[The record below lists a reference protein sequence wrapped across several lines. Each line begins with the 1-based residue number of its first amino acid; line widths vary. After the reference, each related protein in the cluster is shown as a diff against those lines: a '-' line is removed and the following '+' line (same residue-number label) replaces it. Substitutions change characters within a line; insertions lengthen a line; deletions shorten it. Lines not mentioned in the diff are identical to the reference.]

1 VTSGIEADKAERAGT
16 PLPGDTPLPKVVT
29 VAAENTIPGGGAVS
43 SNIFQKSEVIKE
55 FVGIQADKAEKKKPS
70 NATSN
75 GVDLTSLGG
84 WKTTLENLQSSALD
98 SVSAVTSASSSHG
111 ESDPHR
117 TELDGHDINGLYVLG
132 AIVAGGWLL
141 GGVLSKKGVEPAKHS
156 QSH

>member
-1 VTSGIEADKAERAGT
+1 VTSGIEAGKAERAGT

-29 VAAENTIPGGGAVS
+29 VAAESTAQGGRAVS
-43 SNIFQKSEVIKE
+43 SNIFQKSDDIKE
-55 FVGIQADKAEKKKPS
+55 FVGIQTDKVEKKLS

-75 GVDLTSLGG
+75 GVDLTSLDG
-84 WKTTLENLQSSALD
+84 WKATLGKLQSSALD
-98 SVSAVTSASSSHG
+98 SVKSASSNRS

-132 AIVAGGWLL
+132 GIVAAGWLL

>member
-29 VAAENTIPGGGAVS
+29 VAAEGTILGGRAIS
-43 SNIFQKSEVIKE
+43 SNIFQKSDDIKE
-55 FVGIQADKAEKKKPS
+55 FVGIQTEKVEKKLS

-75 GVDLTSLGG
+75 GVDLTSLEG
-84 WKTTLENLQSSALD
+84 WKTTLGNLQSSALD
-98 SVSAVTSASSSHG
+98 SVTAVTSGSSNHG

-132 AIVAGGWLL
+132 GIVAGGWLL
-141 GGVLSKKGVEPAKHS
+141 GGILSKKGVEPAKHS